1 MKNIL
6 GKLYVYGFLI
16 CFVLGIVGVATK
28 SVSIIYT
35 TIILL
40 VVYII
45 YVLIIYPIYKKV
57 KYKEELANTNSIVL
71 VHRATHIQGLPATGN
86 EYCSIFVKNEF
97 VEITTNSQKF
107 VIDYNKIYGVVVSAN
122 KETII
127 QNIETT
133 TKHKASIG
141 KAVVGGALFG
151 TAGAIIGASSGKSK
165 STSTVNSQEVIKS
178 LYLSI
183 NYESENGS
191 NSIIFEGNPYCNF
204 KTIQNEI
211 NNKIK
216 KEDVVSL

>member
-1 MKNIL
+1 MKNVL
-6 GKLYVYGFLI
+6 DKLYIYGFPI
-16 CFVLGIVGVATK
+16 CFVLGIVGVATNLI
-28 SVSIIYT
+28 SIIYT
-35 TIILL
+35 AITLS

-45 YVLIIYPIYKKV
+45 YALIIYPIYKKV

-71 VHRATHIQGLPATGN
+71 VHCATHIQGLPATGN

-97 VEITTNSQKF
+97 VEITTNNQKF
-107 VIDYNKIYGVVVSAN
+107 VIDYDKIYGVVVSAN

-133 TKHKASIG
+133 TKHKPSIG

-151 TAGAIIGASSGKSK
+151 TTGAIIGASSGKSK
-165 STSTVNSQEVIKS
+165 SKSTVNSQEVVKS

-183 NYESENGS
+183 NYEGENGS
-191 NSIIFEGNPYCNF
+191 NSIVFEGNPYCNF

>member
-71 VHRATHIQGLPATGN
+71 VHRATHIQGLPATVN
-86 EYCSIFVKNEF
+86 ENCSIYEHNE
-97 VEITTNSQKF
+97 
-107 VIDYNKIYGVVVSAN
+107 
-122 KETII
+122 
-127 QNIETT
+127 
-133 TKHKASIG
+133 
-141 KAVVGGALFG
+141 
-151 TAGAIIGASSGKSK
+151 
-165 STSTVNSQEVIKS
+165 
-178 LYLSI
+178 
-183 NYESENGS
+183 
-191 NSIIFEGNPYCNF
+191 
-204 KTIQNEI
+204 
-211 NNKIK
+211 
-216 KEDVVSL
+216 